1 MDKKKL
7 YGCLCAL
14 GCETLFGIS
23 YLFTKH
29 ITNDVTVLELL
40 SWRFFFGAVIFSFLI
55 IFRVFP
61 VYINKE
67 KLKLFFPF
75 VLFSPLIYFYCE
87 GVGIKATTAS
97 ESGAFLACIPVAAL
111 VASSVVLKKKPFKV
125 QVIGVCITVVGVM
138 ICVWAKGME
147 ASFSPFGYCMLTLT
161 VVGCGLYSAY
171 SEKASGLTAVEKTY
185 GMAVMGFVVFTL
197 CAVGEGAA
205 HGTLCRFFALPFSDS
220 GFLIAA
226 LFLGVGCSVLG
237 FILYNAAIGNI
248 GATRTNTFVG
258 VSTIVSIVAGVIVLH
273 ESFTAMQAAGT
284 VLILCGVYLAN
295 IK

>member
-1 MDKKKL
+1 MDRKRL
-7 YGCLCAL
+7 LGFLCAL

-40 SWRFFFGAVIFSFLI
+40 SWRFFSGAVIFSILI
-55 IFRVFP
+55 LLGVFP
-61 VYINKE
+61 VHINKE
-67 KLKLFFPF
+67 KLKYFVPF

-87 GVGIKATTAS
+87 GMGINATTAS

-111 VASSVVLKKKPFKV
+111 VASSVVLKKKPIKV
-125 QVIGVCITVVGVM
+125 QVIGVCITVAGVLV
-138 ICVWAKGME
+138 CVWAKGLE
-147 ASFSPFGYCMLTLT
+147 ATFSPFGYCMLTLT

-171 SEKASGLTAVEKTY
+171 SEKASALTAVEKTY
-185 GMAVMGFVVFTL
+185 GMTLIGFVVFML
-197 CAVGEGAA
+197 CAIGESSAQ
-205 HGTLCRFFALPFSDS
+205 GTLSHLFMLPIIST
-220 GFLIAA
+220 GFLAA
-226 LFLGVGCSVLG
+226 VIFLGVGCSVLG

-273 ESFTAMQAAGT
+273 ENFTAMQAAGT
-284 VLILCGVYLAN
+284 ALILCGVYLAN
-295 IK
+295 II

>member
-40 SWRFFFGAVIFSFLI
+40 SWRFFFGAVIFSLLI
-55 IFRVFP
+55 LLGVFP

-67 KLKLFFPF
+67 KLKYFFPF
-75 VLFSPLIYFYCE
+75 VLFSPLVYFYCE
-87 GVGIKATTAS
+87 GTGINATTAS

-125 QVIGVCITVVGVM
+125 QVIGVCITVAGVLV
-138 ICVWAKGME
+138 CVCAKGME
-147 ASFSPFGYCMLTLT
+147 ASFSPFGYSMLTLT

-185 GMAVMGFVVFTL
+185 GMAVVGFIVFTL
-197 CAVGEGAA
+197 CAVVEGAA
-205 HGTLCRFFALPFSDS
+205 KGTLSRLFTLPFTNRE
-220 GFLIAA
+220 FLIAI
-226 LFLGVGCSVLG
+226 LFLGGGCSVLA
-237 FILYNAAIGNI
+237 FVLLNAAIGCI
-248 GATRTNTFVG
+248 GTNRTSSFVG
-258 VSTIVSIVAGVIVLH
+258 VSTAVAVVTGVMILH
-273 ESFTAMQAAGT
+273 ESFTLIQTVGT
-284 VLILCGVYLAN
+284 ILIVAGVYLAN
-295 IK
+295 TK